1 MSTTSPEAP
10 ASAHAAVHLKDGV
23 DLRLPLVPQMGPL
36 GEAYDAWVHHP
47 ISPQRAAQVS
57 PHVGGSP
64 RDVGFAH
71 RWPASL
77 RMFQTGWLERMSHIP
92 WWLILVVWVPITAGL
107 AWLALGPYGMGGLA
121 FALHVVA
128 GVFVWTLT
136 EYVLHR
142 FAFHHIPTSG
152 WGRKFHF
159 IMHGVHHLDPWD
171 RTRLV
176 FPPVGGI
183 LIMGALFGLWSL
195 VLPVASVVAGFVGF
209 VLGYITYDMTHYYTH
224 HGRPKS
230 RWGKFLKTWHL
241 AHHHKAWE
249 AMYGVS
255 SPLWD
260 YVFGSVPDEV
270 RQRRQKAK
278 AKVDAS
284 A

>member
-1 MSTTSPEAP
+1 MPTPDQP
-10 ASAHAAVHLKDGV
+10 FV
-23 DLRLPLVPQMGPL
+23 L
-36 GEAYDAWVHHP
+36 GGRV
-47 ISPQRAAQVS
+47 SRRPQRATLLA
-57 PHVGGSP
+57 VGAVLAVVALPLRGLYLSTGSSMEEGFMIVFP
-64 RDVGFAH
+64 MRVLAGDVPNVDFLH
-71 RWPASL
+71 L
-77 RMFQTGWLERMSHIP
+77 Y
-92 WWLILVVWVPITAGL
+92 
-107 AWLALGPYGMGGLA
+107 GP
-121 FALHVVA
+121 FSLHVLA

-142 FAFHHIPTSG
+142 FVFHLIPKSG
-152 WGRKFHF
+152 WGRKLHF
-159 IMHGVHHLDPWD
+159 VLHGVHHLDPWD

-183 LIMGALFGLWSL
+183 LIMGAIFGLWTL

-209 VLGYITYDMTHYYTH
+209 VIGYITYDMTHYYTH